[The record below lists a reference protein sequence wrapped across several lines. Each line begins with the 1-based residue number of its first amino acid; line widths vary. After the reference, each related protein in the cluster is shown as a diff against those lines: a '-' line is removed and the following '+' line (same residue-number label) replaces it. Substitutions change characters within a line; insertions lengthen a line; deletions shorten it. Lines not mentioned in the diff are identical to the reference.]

1 MKCGLVGLIFITCP
15 PKRSTSGLYSDSG
28 SEIIMS
34 SSVTKNAFAIS
45 LFAAKD
51 LPDPGV
57 PKISP
62 FGFLSRRTFLLQEI
76 FQGLI
81 CSKSLK
87 ISLFILSS
95 IVSLLVLLK

>member
-1 MKCGLVGLIFITCP
+1 MNCPKCGQKMKKGYLAGGRVAWTPEKLRFCIP
-15 PKRSTSGLYSDSG
+15 PFDDEETGKT
-28 SEIIMS
+28 II
-34 SSVTKNAFAIS
+34 I
-45 LFAAKD
+45 
-51 LPDPGV
+51 
-57 PKISP
+57 P

>member
-1 MKCGLVGLIFITCP
+1 M
-15 PKRSTSGLYSDSG
+15 
-28 SEIIMS
+28 II
-34 SSVTKNAFAIS
+34 SSVVVRKAFAIS
-45 LFAAKD
+45 LFAEND
-51 LPDPGV
+51 LPEPGV
-57 PKISP
+57 PRISP

>member
-1 MKCGLVGLIFITCP
+1 MTVEQIAKVLDSVPSVVYILPFLYFIFIVSMHDFVSRIFPAHSKKQYFFSVATI
-15 PKRSTSGLYSDSG
+15 GIYS
-28 SEIIMS
+28 
-34 SSVTKNAFAIS
+34 
-45 LFAAKD
+45 L
-51 LPDPGV
+51 
-57 PKISP
+57 
-62 FGFLSRRTFLLQEI
+62 GFLSRRTFLLQEI